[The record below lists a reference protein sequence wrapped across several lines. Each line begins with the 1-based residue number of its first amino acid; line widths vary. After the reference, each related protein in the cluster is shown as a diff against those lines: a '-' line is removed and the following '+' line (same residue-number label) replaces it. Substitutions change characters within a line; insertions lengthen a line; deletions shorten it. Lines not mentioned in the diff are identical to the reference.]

1 MKVIYI
7 QDQEIGTVNKRFFYS
22 KSEHFFSRYLEGI
35 ESEDSFT
42 VYTGLKN
49 IPIEI
54 IPKFMEVTNSRIEF
68 RKMPEFRK
76 LGNLISIRKLVGNVV
91 KDADFCYLRTGIAG
105 SLSSFTCR
113 KLGIPYM
120 AIVNEDVYNNTRIH
134 KSLIVRLSA
143 YPLLWLNRKMIK
155 NANYACYVTQ
165 EYLQRGYPCNGKS
178 LGCSDIEFLDL
189 DEKNLTQ
196 RLAKIA
202 AHEGKIVLG
211 SVGSVSATLK
221 GQDTVIRALAELK
234 KDGHSNYEY
243 QLVGTGDQTRL
254 RTLAESLGV
263 ADCVKFLGAFN
274 HDDVMK
280 WFEDI
285 DIYLHP
291 SHSEGLPRTI
301 LEAMTKACPCICTS
315 VGGIP
320 ELIDKEH
327 LFAYNGNEV
336 ADLKSMLL
344 AMDKDTMTTQAK
356 INFVRSKDYDP
367 KELERKRSDF
377 FKNAIADACKQR
389 KSVCSM

>member
-7 QDQEIGTVNKRFFYS
+7 QDQEIDLCNNRYYHS
-22 KSEHFFSRYLEGI
+22 KSEHFFSRYLQGLNQNETLDVYAGVVESSANVVEKYKDITHLQI
-35 ESEDSFT
+35 E
-42 VYTGLKN
+42 YKK
-49 IPIEI
+49 I
-54 IPKFMEVTNSRIEF
+54 
-68 RKMPEFRK
+68 PEFRK
-76 LGNLISIRKLVGNVV
+76 IQNLLSISNLMCKIV

-105 SLSSFTCR
+105 SLASFTCR

-134 KSLIVRLSA
+134 KKLIVRLSA

-165 EYLQRGYPCNGKS
+165 EYLQKGYPCDGKS

-202 AHEGKIVLG
+202 TLEGKIVLG

-234 KDGHSNYEY
+234 KEGLCNYEY

-263 ADCVKFLGAFN
+263 ADRVKFLGAFN
-274 HDDVMK
+274 HDDVMT
-280 WFEDI
+280 WFENI

-336 ADLKSMLL
+336 ADLKRMLL
-344 AMDKDTMTTQAK
+344 AMDKETMTSQAK
-356 INFVRSKDYDP
+356 INFERSKNYDP
-367 KELERKRSDF
+367 KELERKRSEF
-377 FKNAIADACKQR
+377 FKNAIANAR
-389 KSVCSM
+389 TNRNL